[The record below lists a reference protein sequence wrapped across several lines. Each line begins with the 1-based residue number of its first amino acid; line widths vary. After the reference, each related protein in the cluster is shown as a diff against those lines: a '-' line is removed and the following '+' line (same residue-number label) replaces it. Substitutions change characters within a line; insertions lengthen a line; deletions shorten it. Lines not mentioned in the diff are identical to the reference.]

1 MSINVVLIDV
11 PLIPSFPSYL
21 EQSCA
26 PSHSG
31 RIPFDLDLHFALTYV
46 ASEPER
52 VGGRYLRQTILNQI
66 KAQRLFCEKKKK
78 KKEGK

>member
-1 MSINVVLIDV
+1 MSINVVLIDL
-11 PLIPSFPSYL
+11 PLTPSFPSYL

-31 RIPFDLDLHFALTYV
+31 RVPFDLDLHLALTYV

-52 VGGRYLRQTILNQI
+52 WGVYQADHSESHLSSTPFL
-66 KAQRLFCEKKKK
+66 
-78 KKEGK
+78 

>member
-1 MSINVVLIDV
+1 MTVELLLVSINVVLINV

-26 PSHSG
+26 PS
-31 RIPFDLDLHFALTYV
+31 V

-52 VGGRYLRQTILNQI
+52 GGGRYLRQTILNQI
-66 KAQRLFCEKKKK
+66 KAQRLFFVKKKER

>member
-11 PLIPSFPSYL
+11 PLTPSLPSYL
-21 EQSCA
+21 EQSCS

-31 RIPFDLDLHFALTYV
+31 RIPFDLHLHLALTYV

-52 VGGRYLRQTILNQI
+52 GGGGYLRQIILN
-66 KAQRLFCEKKKK
+66 
-78 KKEGK
+78 